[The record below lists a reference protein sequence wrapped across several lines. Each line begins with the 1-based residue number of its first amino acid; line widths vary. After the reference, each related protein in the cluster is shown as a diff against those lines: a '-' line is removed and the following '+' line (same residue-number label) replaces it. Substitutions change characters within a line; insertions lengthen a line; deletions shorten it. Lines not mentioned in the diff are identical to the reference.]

1 MASATYCMDRQSF
14 TREGTFIELMDD
26 FGVRSPTPPNMT
38 PPRPWTPWL
47 LSSST
52 WPPPRHTFYLE
63 AGWDDEDAPF
73 CVSKGRFASLPPDPC
88 PGVLADPR
96 IDPTARYCE
105 DYTDDELAAAPV
117 LIWNT
122 SMVNDLPFDTWE
134 QNGRLVTTVRGFHDA
149 RATHPPASGMAL
161 VGSSG
166 ILLREPTAEMTAPG
180 ILEPVRLYCVPNGGD
195 CVATTAATAPSTYTD
210 DRGFEGYVFTSA
222 AVAPPDS
229 IPLHLYR
236 RLVPKDWVTATSSPG
251 GGYTDQGEVG
261 YVLR

>member
-1 MASATYCMDRQSF
+1 
-14 TREGTFIELMDD
+14 
-26 FGVRSPTPPNMT
+26 MT

-47 LSSST
+47 LPAGT
-52 WPPPRHTFYLE
+52 WPPPRHTFYIE

-73 CVSKGRFASLPPDPC
+73 CVSKARFASMPPDPC

-96 IDPTARYCE
+96 VDPSVRYCE
-105 DYTDDELAAAPV
+105 DYSDDELAAAPV
-117 LIWNT
+117 LNWNT

-134 QNGRLVTTVRGFHDA
+134 QNGRLVTTVRGFEDA
-149 RATHPPASGMAL
+149 SATHPPQPGMTR
-161 VGSSG
+161 VGPSG

-195 CVATTAATAPSTYTD
+195 CVVTTAATAPSTYTD
-210 DRGFEGYVFTSA
+210 DRGFEGYVFTSE

-236 RLVPKDWVTATSSPG
+236 RLLPKDWVTATSSPG